1 MISGGSHFSCL
12 LYLLNV
18 TMKYNFVNW
27 RILGNTSTVPIRAL
41 TRSFDNV
48 IIPILL
54 ESHFVHKE
62 IWWFWSY
69 HMCYHRLGVKQWRKY
84 CNLFVTRNRTVSGE
98 YNDRI
103 RWQVSCFHTRPCV
116 HGLPLNYWWA
126 WIDQLLNAC
135 YREWLWLTDW
145 LIGLSV

>member
-18 TMKYNFVNW
+18 MMKYNFVNW

-62 IWWFWSY
+62 IW
-69 HMCYHRLGVKQWRKY
+69 
-84 CNLFVTRNRTVSGE
+84 
-98 YNDRI
+98 
-103 RWQVSCFHTRPCV
+103 
-116 HGLPLNYWWA
+116 
-126 WIDQLLNAC
+126 
-135 YREWLWLTDW
+135 
-145 LIGLSV
+145 